1 MARNGKPLKQLICGS
16 MGSSNTPF
24 YNLKTLKL
32 MPQFIILKKE
42 DRLKLFD
49 TVKKKTKLSF
59 NKLPFFLNTSRT
71 SFFNYYS
78 RGRPI
83 PIEIF
88 RKLKKTSRLKILDY
102 KLLEKERFLRNKIKI
117 PELNE
122 SLAEIIGALNGDGH
136 ISKYKYEV
144 NIVSHSDEKSYQ
156 EHLKNLFVKTF
167 GITLSNYLQDNTIKI
182 RIYSIDLHRLLTEE
196 YGLPI
201 GKKKGKLK
209 IPKQVFSSRRLLISY
224 IRGLFDTDG
233 SFYIRRKKDP
243 VLEISSADSRFLKEV
258 KNALVSLN
266 FNVVKGIN
274 KLVIYKKDDIMNFY
288 KVIKPANSKHLKKF
302 KIYSNL

>member
-1 MARNGKPLKQLICGS
+1 
-16 MGSSNTPF
+16 MGSSNTFF

-32 MPQFIILKKE
+32 MAQFVILKKG

-49 TVKKKTKLSF
+49 IVKKKTKLSF

-83 PIEIF
+83 PIKIF
-88 RKLKKTSRLKILDY
+88 RKLKKVSKLKILDY

-136 ISKYKYEV
+136 ISKYKYEI

-156 EHLKNLFVKTF
+156 EYLKNLFVKTF
-167 GITLSNYLQDNTIKI
+167 GVTPSDYLQGNTIKI
-182 RIYSIDLHRLLTEE
+182 RIYSIDLHKLLTEE

-209 IPKQVFSSRRLLISY
+209 IPKEIKKSSILLKSY
-224 IRGLFDTDG
+224 LRGLFDTDG
-233 SFYIRRKKDP
+233 SFYFRRKKDP
-243 VLEISSADSRFLKEV
+243 VLEISSADSQFLKEV

-266 FNVVKGIN
+266 FNVVKGVN
-274 KLVIYKKDDIMNFY
+274 KLVIYKKDDIINFY
-288 KVIKPANSKHLKKF
+288 KVIKPANSKHLKK
-302 KIYSNL
+302 YQNYLNSSALVV

>member
-1 MARNGKPLKQLICGS
+1 
-16 MGSSNTPF
+16 
-24 YNLKTLKL
+24 
-32 MPQFIILKKE
+32 MPQFVILKKE
-42 DRLKLFD
+42 DSLKLFD

-88 RKLKKTSRLKILDY
+88 RKLKKISKLKILDY

-167 GITLSNYLQDNTIKI
+167 GVTPSIYLQGNTIKI
-182 RIYSIDLHRLLTEE
+182 RVYSIDLHRFLTEK
-196 YGLPI
+196 YDLPI
-201 GKKKGKLK
+201 GKKKGRLK
-209 IPKQVFSSRRLLISY
+209 IPKQIFSSRRLLISY

-233 SFYIRRKKDP
+233 SFYIRRRKDP
-243 VLEISSADSRFLKEV
+243 VIEISSADSSFLKEV

-266 FNVVKGIN
+266 FNIVKGIN
-274 KLVIYKKDDIMNFY
+274 KLVIYKKDDIIGFY
-288 KVIKPANSKHLKKF
+288 NIIKPMNSKHLKK
-302 KIYSNL
+302 YQNYLNSSALVV